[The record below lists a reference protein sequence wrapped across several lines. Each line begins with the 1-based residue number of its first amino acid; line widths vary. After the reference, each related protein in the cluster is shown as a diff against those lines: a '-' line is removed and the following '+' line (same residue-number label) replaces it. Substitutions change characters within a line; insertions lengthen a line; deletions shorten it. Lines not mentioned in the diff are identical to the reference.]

1 LLLQV
6 VYCLRELRILP
17 LKGGMRPIIHDH
29 IPGSGAVRRTV
40 WRRVG
45 RIGGAGGLDVWNVN
59 LGSYCASALTAY
71 GYGRNGWVEAA
82 EARRLQ

>member
-29 IPGSGAVRRTV
+29 VGINAVALDEPFAFRTISPSRPPQPAVRR
-40 WRRVG
+40 
-45 RIGGAGGLDVWNVN
+45 
-59 LGSYCASALTAY
+59 
-71 GYGRNGWVEAA
+71 
-82 EARRLQ
+82 